1 MTAIDL
7 NADVGEGNAC
17 DIELLSI
24 VSSCNIACG
33 GHAGDAASM
42 TETIRSAMANSVAI
56 GAHPSYPDR
65 EGFGRR
71 SGYASGDALVES
83 LREQIE
89 ALRTVAHAHGTE
101 LTHVKPHGALY
112 NDAATDRTLAE
123 LVVQVVA
130 GVHSDIALVGPPGSE
145 LAEAAVNRDLPYVAE
160 AFIDRAYSVDGTLV
174 PRSEPGAVH
183 GDIKNITAQAVCL
196 AKRGQLVCQSGEL
209 IAVVA
214 DTLCI
219 HGDTDGAADI
229 ARAVVA
235 VLREN
240 GVAIHAAR

>member
-7 NADVGEGNAC
+7 NADVGEGDAC
-17 DIELLSI
+17 DVELLSI

-42 TETIRSAMANSVAI
+42 AETIRTAMANSVAI

-71 SGYASGDALVES
+71 SGYVTGDVLSES
-83 LREQIE
+83 LREQIQ

-101 LTHVKPHGALY
+101 LSHVKPHGALY
-112 NDAATDRTLAE
+112 NDAAADRTLAE
-123 LVVQVVA
+123 LVVQAVA
-130 GVHSDIALVGPPGSE
+130 GVHSDFALVGPPGSK
-145 LAEAAVNRDLPYVAE
+145 LSEAAADCHMPYVAE
-160 AFIDRAYSVDGTLV
+160 AFIDRAYCIDGSLV
-174 PRSEPGAVH
+174 PRSEHGAVH
-183 GDIKNITAQAVCL
+183 IDIENIAAQAVSL
-196 AKRGQLVCQSGEL
+196 ALRGELVCQSGQVIE
-209 IAVVA
+209 IVA

-219 HGDTDGAADI
+219 HGDTDGAAGI
-229 ARAVVA
+229 ARAVVE

-240 GVAIHAAR
+240 GVAIHARR